1 MQSID
6 PDYFKNKADE
16 LGLERGPQLQTIQK
30 ILDQRFPTKVR
41 VMSLNRNVLKLV
53 TPNASM
59 ASELRL
65 NQINLLEQFQHQ
77 TGVTIDRLQIVISA
91 ID

>member
-77 TGVTIDRLQIVISA
+77 TGVTNDRLQIVISA